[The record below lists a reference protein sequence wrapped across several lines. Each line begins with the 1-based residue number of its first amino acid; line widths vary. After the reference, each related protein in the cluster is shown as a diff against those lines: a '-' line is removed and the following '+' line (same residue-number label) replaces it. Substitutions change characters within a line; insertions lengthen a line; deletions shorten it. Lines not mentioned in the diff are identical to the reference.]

1 MNTCMFSLEDVTKIN
16 VYLEQRRGEM
26 VIEEPHWFFRL
37 CRLIL
42 KVPVRRIHVFAI
54 SKTWLFVFK
63 LTSFKQVFISLTLF
77 VRMK

>member
-1 MNTCMFSLEDVTKIN
+1 
-16 VYLEQRRGEM
+16 M
-26 VIEEPHWFFRL
+26 VIENHIGFSVFVDL
-37 CRLIL
+37 FL
-42 KVPVRRIHVFAI
+42 KVPVRRIHVLAI